1 MKNNETNIFNVDENG
16 VLTGLC
22 GVLNIPEGVTK
33 IARNYSLALG
43 WNTILLLR

>member
-33 IARNYSLALG
+33 IATTLLALRR
-43 WNTILLLR
+43 NAILLPR